1 MLQSPILQI
10 FCKYFCKYF
19 ANILSYDMRSEP
31 HRIEGSH
38 SCVLQ
43 HRNIP
48 ELSKHG
54 NYSPGLG
61 GFPGACASCASQ
73 APVDSQ
79 QFTHGQTCRHGL
91 VGHKDSVL
99 SSPASVEPQASQD
112 AQVMPRTSLKQTCSR
127 QSTTMACLT
136 ASPPASPPP
145 PSSQL
150 PAPSS
155 QLPAPSSQLPAVTF
169 CFRWNLCAARSKSFY
184 I

>member
-1 MLQSPILQI
+1 
-10 FCKYFCKYF
+10 
-19 ANILSYDMRSEP
+19 MRSEP

-61 GFPGACASCASQ
+61 GFPGACTSCASQ

-99 SSPASVEPQASQD
+99 SSPASIEPQASQD
-112 AQVMPRTSLKQTCSR
+112 AQVMSRTSLKQTCFR
-127 QSTTMACLT
+127 QSTTMASLS
-136 ASPPASPPP
+136 A
-145 PSSQL
+145 SSQL

-155 QLPAPSSQLPAVTF
+155 QLPAPSSQSERGEGAESPEA
-169 CFRWNLCAARSKSFY
+169 
-184 I
+184 

>member
-1 MLQSPILQI
+1 
-10 FCKYFCKYF
+10 
-19 ANILSYDMRSEP
+19 MRSEP

-61 GFPGACASCASQ
+61 GFPGACTSCASQ

-112 AQVMPRTSLKQTCSR
+112 AQVMSRTSLKQTCFR
-127 QSTTMACLT
+127 QSTTMACLS
-136 ASPPASPPP
+136 ASPPA

-155 QLPAPSSQLPAVTF
+155 QLPAPSLKGA
-169 CFRWNLCAARSKSFY
+169 RELNLQRRR
-184 I
+184 

>member
-1 MLQSPILQI
+1 
-10 FCKYFCKYF
+10 
-19 ANILSYDMRSEP
+19 MRSEP

-61 GFPGACASCASQ
+61 GLPGTCTSCASQ

-112 AQVMPRTSLKQTCSR
+112 AQVMSRTSLKQTCFR
-127 QSTTMACLT
+127 QSTTMACLS

-155 QLPAPSSQLPAVTF
+155 QLPAPSSQSERGEGAESPEAPGNRGPKPT
-169 CFRWNLCAARSKSFY
+169 RRRPGNPYRRRTARTLHPRHPRHHP
-184 I
+184 

>member
-1 MLQSPILQI
+1 
-10 FCKYFCKYF
+10 
-19 ANILSYDMRSEP
+19 MRSEP